1 MSTVGGKPFSRIAVI
16 GVGEVGGAAAFAL
29 IISSIA
35 RELLLVDIN
44 TTLRDGQVRDLSDVA
59 YSSNSVTRVRA
70 ATHHEAG
77 QCDIVVI
84 TAGSKSVLGQ
94 PNLERVYRNVSIIRN
109 VVDAMKPI
117 RQDAIVVV
125 VSNPV
130 DLATTLVLELSKLP
144 QSQVLGA
151 GTFLDSVRIRGMIAD
166 EIGVAANSL
175 DVYVLGV
182 HGDPQVVAWST
193 ATIGGVPLDKSLQ
206 HGNQVD
212 HERVAQECKDRSR
225 SIIRAKGANPFG
237 ISSIV
242 CSICASIL
250 LDKRNVRPVSCFR
263 PGYGCCFSWPVVL
276 GRKGIIRAIDVPLNN
291 KERADIDETAKTLK
305 ATVTHVLADG

>member
-84 TAGSKSVLGQ
+84 TAGSKSVLGKKSLLPNLHVPDVDPRPPGQ

-166 EIGVAANSL
+166 EIGVRAPRRVYQSL
-175 DVYVLGV
+175 ML
-182 HGDPQVVAWST
+182 T
-193 ATIGGVPLDKSLQ
+193 
-206 HGNQVD
+206 
-212 HERVAQECKDRSR
+212 
-225 SIIRAKGANPFG
+225 
-237 ISSIV
+237 
-242 CSICASIL
+242 
-250 LDKRNVRPVSCFR
+250 
-263 PGYGCCFSWPVVL
+263 
-276 GRKGIIRAIDVPLNN
+276 
-291 KERADIDETAKTLK
+291 
-305 ATVTHVLADG
+305 

>member
-1 MSTVGGKPFSRIAVI
+1 MSTVGGKPLSRIAII

-84 TAGSKSVLGQ
+84 TAGSKSVLGMKSFFAKPPRSLMFDPRPLGQ

-144 QSQVLGA
+144 QEQVLGA

-166 EIGVAANSL
+166 EIGVRAPCWAYQSL
-175 DVYVLGV
+175 ML
-182 HGDPQVVAWST
+182 T
-193 ATIGGVPLDKSLQ
+193 
-206 HGNQVD
+206 
-212 HERVAQECKDRSR
+212 
-225 SIIRAKGANPFG
+225 
-237 ISSIV
+237 
-242 CSICASIL
+242 
-250 LDKRNVRPVSCFR
+250 
-263 PGYGCCFSWPVVL
+263 
-276 GRKGIIRAIDVPLNN
+276 
-291 KERADIDETAKTLK
+291 
-305 ATVTHVLADG
+305 